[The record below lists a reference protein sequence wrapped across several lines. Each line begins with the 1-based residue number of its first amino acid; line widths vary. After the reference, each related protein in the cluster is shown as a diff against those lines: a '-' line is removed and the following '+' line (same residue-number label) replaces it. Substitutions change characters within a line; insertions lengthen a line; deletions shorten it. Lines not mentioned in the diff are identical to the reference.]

1 MAGGPSAI
9 PWSRSSGSR
18 LPVLRDSRPPSRHS
32 VQVDGRPDPVQEH
45 GQSSN
50 HRAAVLSASAVGCFY
65 CRKIYS
71 PTEIEDW
78 IDEDESGVGQTAMC
92 GRCGVDAVIPVRDGV
107 DVEFLARMR
116 RHWFSRS

>member
-1 MAGGPSAI
+1 MAGLDARAI
-9 PWSRSSGSR
+9 PLAITPFGVAGGVATRQ
-18 LPVLRDSRPPSRHS
+18 S
-32 VQVDGRPDPVQEH
+32 VRVDDRPDPVREH
-45 GQSSN
+45 EQSSD
-50 HRAAVLSASAVGCFY
+50 HRAAVLAASAVGCFY

-92 GRCGVDAVIPVRDGV
+92 GRCGVDAVIPVRDGI

-116 RHWFSRS
+116 RHWFSRR